1 MHLHVV
7 DKNRGVW
14 KAGSCQGIKTRISI
28 HTYLLSTETRCS
40 ISFWL
45 QALELF
51 SLLTV
56 RVALSQAEANL
67 LQELATQ
74 SLQDSEELQDDT
86 GSAYSYG
93 I

>member
-1 MHLHVV
+1 MFN
-7 DKNRGVW
+7 K
-14 KAGSCQGIKTRISI
+14 
-28 HTYLLSTETRCS
+28 LL
-40 ISFWL
+40 FWL

-67 LQELATQ
+67 LQELATH
-74 SLQDSEELQDDT
+74 SVQDSEELQDDT
-86 GSAYSYG
+86 GSVYSYG

>member
-1 MHLHVV
+1 MEIQQLPGHQHQNFASYIFTFNCMRQDVQYIL
-7 DKNRGVW
+7 
-14 KAGSCQGIKTRISI
+14 
-28 HTYLLSTETRCS
+28 
-40 ISFWL
+40 FWL

-67 LQELATQ
+67 LQELATH
-74 SLQDSEELQDDT
+74 SLQDNEELQDDT
-86 GSAYSYG
+86 GSVYSYG

>member
-1 MHLHVV
+1 M
-7 DKNRGVW
+7 
-14 KAGSCQGIKTRISI
+14 IKIGECGNPAVAQTSKPEFRFIQ
-28 HTYLLSTETRCS
+28 HTLYLLSTETRCS

-67 LQELATQ
+67 LRELATH
-74 SLQDSEELQDDT
+74 SLQDNEELQDDT
-86 GSAYSYG
+86 GSVYSYG